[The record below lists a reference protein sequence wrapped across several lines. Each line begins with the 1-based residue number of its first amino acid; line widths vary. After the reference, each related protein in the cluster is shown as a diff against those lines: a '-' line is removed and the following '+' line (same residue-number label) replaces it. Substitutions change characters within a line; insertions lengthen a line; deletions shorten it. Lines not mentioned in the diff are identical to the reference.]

1 MATAAYEDNVPFLA
15 SALTFDALV
24 AAVPLTLL
32 VLAAVGY
39 VAQSEGDVLRS
50 LQNIIEAFIPERAGA
65 AAPRAAA
72 ESVLE
77 RLAQMRG
84 GFSALGIPLFLWF
97 STRFFGGARAALN
110 DVFDTEE
117 SRPWLAGKALDLLLV
132 VVTVALLLLNTTVTL
147 LLGDSVWFGRL
158 LGQALGFGLGVV
170 LFVVIYTVAP
180 SRRVAPD
187 TAFVAAAVA
196 SLAFEVAKVL
206 YGIYLSRFVTLD
218 RLISNTN
225 LLALALLVVW
235 TYYTAFAFLIGGE
248 VAETYDL
255 MRRQREQ
262 REVLT

>member
-1 MATAAYEDNVPFLA
+1 MLFR
-15 SALTFDALV
+15 SV
-24 AAVPLTLL
+24 A
-32 VLAAVGY
+32 
-39 VAQSEGDVLRS
+39 R
-50 LQNIIEAFIPERAGA
+50 
-65 AAPRAAA
+65 
-72 ESVLE
+72 
-77 RLAQMRG
+77 
-84 GFSALGIPLFLWF
+84 
-97 STRFFGGARAALN
+97 
-110 DVFDTEE
+110 
-117 SRPWLAGKALDLLLV
+117 
-132 VVTVALLLLNTTVTL
+132 
-147 LLGDSVWFGRL
+147 
-158 LGQALGFGLGVV
+158 
-170 LFVVIYTVAP
+170 
-180 SRRVAPD
+180 D